1 MAIFG
6 IPGPGH
12 GGGDDG
18 NRTHDLLLA
27 KQALYQL
34 SYVPGERG
42 AAGTLARLPAH
53 VVALTGPFCGEI
65 YGVTM
70 TTVRDSRRIALLM
83 ARILPF
89 LLVLGIVV
97 LPDTGRAELASAP
110 AGQQRIQ
117 AGMLDLGNST
127 SCVVFPSGAVNCWGN
142 SDFGQLGR
150 GNTLSIGDDET
161 PASAGTLSLGSGLS
175 AAAVAASTGLHTCVL
190 TTVGSVKCWGTASS
204 GRLGYG
210 NTTDLGDDE
219 TPASAGTV
227 NIGGTATAITAGSVH
242 TCALLSTGAVTCWGP
257 GVSGRLGYGN
267 TTTIGDN
274 ETPASAGTVNI
285 GGTAVAVAAGQYHTC
300 ALLSTGAV
308 TCWGAGSSG
317 RLGYGNTTTIGDDET
332 PASAGTVNIGG
343 TAIAVA
349 TGVDHTCVVL
359 TSGAVKCWGDGA
371 GGGLGYS
378 NTSSIGDDETPATVG
393 SVDLGGVSALATTT
407 TVATTLPP
415 TTTSTAPGLPTTV
428 VTTTT
433 TSPATTTTNT
443 IASTVSRGKSFSSAS
458 IAKLA
463 KITVK
468 PGSKISLKVSAATST
483 RCRVTGTSV
492 KGLRAGAC
500 RVTITVKPRTGRSTV
515 RTVTITVK

>member
-1 MAIFG
+1 
-6 IPGPGH
+6 
-12 GGGDDG
+12 
-18 NRTHDLLLA
+18 
-27 KQALYQL
+27 
-34 SYVPGERG
+34 
-42 AAGTLARLPAH
+42 
-53 VVALTGPFCGEI
+53 
-65 YGVTM
+65 
-70 TTVRDSRRIALLM
+70 
-83 ARILPF
+83 
-89 LLVLGIVV
+89 
-97 LPDTGRAELASAP
+97 
-110 AGQQRIQ
+110 
-117 AGMLDLGNST
+117 MLDLGNST

-190 TTVGSVKCWGTASS
+190 TTVGSVKCWGTASL

-210 NTTDLGDDE
+210 NATDLGDDE

-285 GGTAVAVAAGQYHTC
+285 GGTATAITAGDEHTC

-308 TCWGAGSSG
+308 TCWGGNLQG
-317 RLGYGNTTTIGDDET
+317 QLGYGNTTTIGDDET

-343 TAIAVA
+343 TAVAVA

-371 GGGLGYS
+371 DGRLGYS

-415 TTTSTAPGLPTTV
+415 TTTSTAPGSSTTV
-428 VTTTT
+428 VTTTLPT
-433 TSPATTTTNT
+433 TTTTTPATTTTT
-443 IASTVSRGKSFSSAS
+443 MIPSTVSRGKSFSSAS